1 MKQLTILGAITI
13 LLLFAAC
20 DKTGREK
27 VAMNKAFR
35 AYIAQNDSIK
45 NYNTKIEHV
54 EIVSYERLTYV
65 DTVEHKDAYEARVRF
80 VATTA
85 YEGSK
90 KIYNIN
96 DTVVSYFDK
105 DLNMIHMVNTGVK

>member
-1 MKQLTILGAITI
+1 MKHLTILGVITV
-13 LLLFAAC
+13 LLLFSAC
-20 DKTGREK
+20 DSRGREK

-35 AYIAQNDSIK
+35 AYIAKNDSIK
-45 NYNTKIEHV
+45 NYHTKIEHV
-54 EIVSYERLTYV
+54 EIVSYERLNKV
-65 DTVEHKDAYEARVRF
+65 DTIEHQNAYQARVYF
-80 VATTA
+80 VGTTA

-105 DLNMIHMVNTGVK
+105 DLNMTHMVNTGVK